1 MGRGVRE
8 AASVP
13 ASEPQ
18 PATTSARARAT
29 ARGQRLQ
36 ARALGVASRA
46 PGYEAAAAAMARDT
60 RNGGGLLAGALA
72 FRLFGALLPLA
83 LLAAV
88 LLGYASTVEDSN
100 PEEVA
105 DAVGLKTALL
115 ESVAESSRLSGGTRW
130 TVTAFAVVALV
141 WSATSAARAIRAVH
155 SLAWEGGVARR
166 GRAVQAGL
174 VLIVTLF
181 AFALVWAIV
190 GGARSRLGDAGLIVA
205 FGAVVLFFAIWLG
218 VSMLLPH
225 GDAPWTALLPGALV
239 VAAGMQ
245 LTHLGTVLF
254 LGGRVERASAT
265 YGSLGVAFTL
275 LLWLFVVSRVIV
287 ASAMLNAALWE
298 RRSGRPPAPRPGA
311 AGSSPPAASAR
322 P

>member
-1 MGRGVRE
+1 
-8 AASVP
+8 
-13 ASEPQ
+13 
-18 PATTSARARAT
+18 
-29 ARGQRLQ
+29 
-36 ARALGVASRA
+36 
-46 PGYEAAAAAMARDT
+46 MARDS

-88 LLGYASTVEDSN
+88 ILGYASTVDRSSPEDVG
-100 PEEVA
+100 E
-105 DAVGLKTALL
+105 AVGLKTALL
-115 ESVAESSRLSGGTRW
+115 ESVAESSKLSGGTRW

-155 SLAWEGGVARR
+155 SLAWDGRVVRLP
-166 GRAVQAGL
+166 RAVQAGL
-174 VLIVTLF
+174 VLIGTLF

-190 GGARSRLGDAGLIVA
+190 GGTRSRIGDAGLFVA
-205 FGAVVLFFAIWLG
+205 FGAIVLFFAIWL
-218 VSMLLPH
+218 VVERLLPH
-225 GDAPWTALLPGALV
+225 GDAPWTALVPGALL

-254 LGGRVERASAT
+254 LGERVERASAT

-275 LLWLFVVSRVIV
+275 LFWLFIVSRVIV

-298 RRSGRPPAPRPGA
+298 RRRGRPVAPTPE
-311 AGSSPPAASAR
+311 AGDSSPPAASAR